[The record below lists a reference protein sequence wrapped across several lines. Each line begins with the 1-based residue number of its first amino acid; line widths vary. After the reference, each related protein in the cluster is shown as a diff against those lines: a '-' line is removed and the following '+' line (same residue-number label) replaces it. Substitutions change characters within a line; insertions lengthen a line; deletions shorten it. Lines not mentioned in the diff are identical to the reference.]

1 MPAPQKTPLRPLLL
15 SEHQELRRISKAT
28 SERQDR
34 ARRAHALL
42 AVAAGR
48 SFTQAAATTGFK
60 SGDSIAHLVTRFNQH
75 GLAALDIAPG
85 RGRRVHYDSPAR
97 TRILQK
103 VQSPPDRATDGTA
116 TWSLTLLERALRTDS
131 PDFVH
136 LGATTIR
143 RILHEGD
150 YSYQRTRTW
159 CPTGT
164 AQRKRKAGLVTVVDP
179 EADLKKK

>member
-1 MPAPQKTPLRPLLL
+1 MPARQKVPLRPLFPL
-15 SEHQELRRISKAT
+15 EEQELARIVKAT

-34 ARRAHALL
+34 ARRAQALL

-48 SFTQAAATTGFK
+48 SFTQAAATAGFQ
-60 SGDSIAHLVTRFNQH
+60 SGDSIAQLVARFNQH

-103 VQSPPDRATDGTA
+103 VQAPPDRATDGTA
-116 TWSLTLLERALRTDS
+116 TWSLTLLQRALRADT
-131 PDFVH
+131 PDFAR

-143 RILHEGD
+143 RILHEAD
-150 YSYQRTRTW
+150 YSYQSTRTW

-164 AQRKRKAGLVTVVDP
+164 AQRKRKAGFVTVVDP
-179 EADLKKK
+179 EAELKKK